1 MLELTTFFII
11 VLFAGLSLT
20 AIFAVIW
27 LSITSSS
34 VSSGLIVLVTLQG
47 DFHCSPSEG
56 LLFILSIF
64 FPDILLI
71 FVFLVM
77 TLCWGPYLV
86 SFCIVNT
93 DLTVFFLRIFIS
105 IIFMPQNYTKGYLFQ
120 GITFLLGG
128 YYGRLLLNMFLFN
141 AHFYY

>member
-1 MLELTTFFII
+1 
-11 VLFAGLSLT
+11 
-20 AIFAVIW
+20 
-27 LSITSSS
+27 
-34 VSSGLIVLVTLQG
+34 
-47 DFHCSPSEG
+47 
-56 LLFILSIF
+56 
-64 FPDILLI
+64 
-71 FVFLVM
+71 M
-77 TLCWGPYLV
+77 TLCGGPYLV